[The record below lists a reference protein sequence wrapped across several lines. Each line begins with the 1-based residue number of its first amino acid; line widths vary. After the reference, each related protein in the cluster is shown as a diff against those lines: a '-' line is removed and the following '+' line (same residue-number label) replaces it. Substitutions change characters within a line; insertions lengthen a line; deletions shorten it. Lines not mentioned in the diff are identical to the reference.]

1 MFETSPNSQA
11 TAMNVEFSLN
21 NNKQKLV
28 DLSFRLIQTFD
39 WSENNFGKIHI
50 NISWGTGH
58 YLLPGGRGAGGI
70 GVPVNRP
77 LWIWFWKIVM
87 NYNHSANF
95 IGTFITSA

>member
-39 WSENNFGKIHI
+39 WSQNNFGKIHI

-58 YLLPGGRGAGGI
+58 YLLPGGREELASQLTVLYEYDFG
-70 GVPVNRP
+70 
-77 LWIWFWKIVM
+77 K
-87 NYNHSANF
+87 
-95 IGTFITSA
+95 

>member
-28 DLSFRLIQTFD
+28 DLSGNNFRLIQTFD
-39 WSENNFGKIHI
+39 WSQNDFSKIHI

-58 YLLPGGRGAGGI
+58 YLLAGVGEELASQLTDLYEYDF
-70 GVPVNRP
+70 G
-77 LWIWFWKIVM
+77 K
-87 NYNHSANF
+87 
-95 IGTFITSA
+95 